1 MEITTPSSNQLS
13 FDVITLS
20 PAVGAEISGLDLRQ
34 ALTAETVA
42 ALRKIRVDRGL
53 LVFRNNDLTIEDQ
66 IRFAGYF
73 GTPSQTNTRTNTEL
87 DPRILLISN
96 IRENGEP
103 IGALPDGELQFH
115 SDSAF
120 HDEPLMAT
128 LLYSVEIPSTG
139 GDTLFANANT
149 AYDQLPSPLKEQLE
163 GLTAINGYDYSIQ
176 VKRTGYDRTLGPHA
190 IHPVLRTHP
199 ETGRKAIYVNRLM
212 TEEICDQS
220 DTTSNSLLSD
230 LFNRI
235 ENPAIRYTHV
245 WQTGDLLMWDNR
257 FIQHARTDFPT
268 TERRLLRR
276 VGLLGDK
283 PY

>member
-1 MEITTPSSNQLS
+1 MTGSQQQPFTATP
-13 FDVITLS
+13 LS
-20 PAVGAEISGLDLRQ
+20 PAVGSEISGLDLGQ
-34 ALTAETVA
+34 PLQAETVS
-42 ALRKIRVDRGL
+42 ALREIWVDRGL
-53 LVFRNNDLTIEDQ
+53 LVFRNNDLSIEDQ
-66 IRFAGYF
+66 IRFADYF
-73 GTPSQTNTRTNTEL
+73 GTPSETNTRTDPDR

-96 IRENGEP
+96 IRENGRP

-120 HDEPLMAT
+120 HKEPLMAT

-149 AYDQLPSPLKEQLE
+149 AYEKLPKALRDWLD
-163 GLTAINGYDYSIQ
+163 GLTAINGYDYSNQ
-176 VKRTGYDRTLGPHA
+176 VKRASYDRSSGPNA
-190 IHPVLRTHP
+190 IHPVIRTHP
-199 ETGRKAIYVNRLM
+199 ETGHKAIYVNRLM
-212 TEEICDQS
+212 TEEICDLP
-220 DTTSNSLLSD
+220 DADKDDLLSE
-230 LFNRI
+230 LFDRI
-235 ENPAIRYTHV
+235 EDPDIRYTHV

>member
-128 LLYSVEIPSTG
+128 VLYSVEIPSTG

-163 GLTAINGYDYSIQ
+163 GLTAINGYDYSTQ
-176 VKRTGYDRTLGPHA
+176 VKRTGYDRTSGPHA

-212 TEEICDQS
+212 T
-220 DTTSNSLLSD
+220 
-230 LFNRI
+230 
-235 ENPAIRYTHV
+235 
-245 WQTGDLLMWDNR
+245 
-257 FIQHARTDFPT
+257 
-268 TERRLLRR
+268 
-276 VGLLGDK
+276 
-283 PY
+283 

>member
-1 MEITTPSSNQLS
+1 MQ
-13 FDVITLS
+13 
-20 PAVGAEISGLDLRQ
+20 
-34 ALTAETVA
+34 AETVS
-42 ALRKIRVDRGL
+42 ALREIWVDRGL
-53 LVFRNNDLTIEDQ
+53 LVFRNNDLSIEDQ
-66 IRFAGYF
+66 IRFAAYF
-73 GTPSQTNTRTNTEL
+73 GTPSETNTRTDPDR

-96 IRENGEP
+96 IRENGKP

-120 HDEPLMAT
+120 HKEPLMAT

-149 AYDQLPSPLKEQLE
+149 AYEKLPKALKDRLD
-163 GLTAINGYDYSIQ
+163 GLTAINGYDYSTQ
-176 VKRTGYDRTLGPHA
+176 VKRASYDRSSGPNA
-190 IHPVLRTHP
+190 IHPVIRTHP
-199 ETGRKAIYVNRLM
+199 ETGHKAIYVNRLM
-212 TEEICDQS
+212 TEEICDLP
-220 DTTSNSLLSD
+220 DDDREDLLSELFD
-230 LFNRI
+230 LI
-235 ENPAIRYTHV
+235 EDPDIRYTHL